1 MYQLTEHIFLIG
13 FMGVGKTSTA
23 RNLSR
28 QLGVREYDTDRL
40 IVQQQEREIS
50 AIFAQQGEEAF
61 RQMELKSYSPSIIAC
76 GGGMVLRE
84 ENVRKMKEQGKILLL
99 LAAPETIYEHVKDS
113 TNRPLLAGRM
123 NVGAI
128 AELMGE
134 REPRYQAA
142 ADLKV
147 ETDGMIP
154 REVAEKV
161 IGILRENGSVT
172 VS

>member
-1 MYQLTEHIFLIG
+1 
-13 FMGVGKTSTA
+13 
-23 RNLSR
+23 
-28 QLGVREYDTDRL
+28 
-40 IVQQQEREIS
+40 
-50 AIFAQQGEEAF
+50 
-61 RQMELKSYSPSIIAC
+61 
-76 GGGMVLRE
+76 
-84 ENVRKMKEQGKILLL
+84 MKEQGKILLL
-99 LAAPETIYEHVKDS
+99 LAAPETINEHVKDS